1 MSNPRPGNFAVARC
15 TPHAST
21 LLALALSAWAPIGL
35 AESNERS
42 IDWKLTYS
50 HHRAQSE
57 RDGIDLNLRGT
68 RESTVFWLGSY
79 RRANEF
85 EQSRGGLEQTLS
97 FHWGKLLLSGQAATH
112 GFLGYATQ
120 AEFGSGSVRPLL
132 GFGRTNLKPYYNL
145 NFDPND
151 MVMVGLV
158 ADLPQSMK
166 ASLYAIH
173 DDRLGTGQTV
183 LHALLRTSGDTASR
197 WTIDLA
203 QRRGPL
209 GVAGPFAVRTG
220 LGATYDRSA
229 YFGRVVYDPNANFSG
244 HDMVR
249 LSLGMR
255 F

>member
-1 MSNPRPGNFAVARC
+1 MPVPYTAPMRRVPRPGSAVAC
-15 TPHAST
+15 
-21 LLALALSAWAPIGL
+21 ALALLAWGGVHA
-35 AESNERS
+35 AEPV
-42 IDWKLTYS
+42 DWKLSYTQ
-50 HHRAQSE
+50 HRAQSE

-68 RESTVFWLGSY
+68 RDVTVFWIGHY

-97 FHWGKLLLSGQAATH
+97 FDWGKLLVSGQAATH

-120 AEFGSGSVRPLL
+120 AEIGAGSVRPLV

-151 MVMVGLV
+151 MVTVGLV
-158 ADLPQSMK
+158 ADLPQSMR
-166 ASLYAIH
+166 ASFYAIH

-183 LHALLRTSGDTASR
+183 VHAVLRTSGDAARR
-197 WTIDLA
+197 WTIDLS

-209 GVAGPFAVRTG
+209 GDGGERAVRTG
-220 LGATYDRSA
+220 IGVTYDRA
-229 YFGRVVYDPNANFSG
+229 PYFGRVVYDPNANFSG

-249 LSLGMR
+249 ASFGAR